1 MLPSL
6 VMPFKPT
13 MNDRDQRSAQTTHG
27 AGNLNRLG
35 RSVSKIAVID
45 VNAAKK
51 ETPSMADASCEM

>member
-1 MLPSL
+1 
-6 VMPFKPT
+6 MPFKPT